1 MKLFKIIVIIFIIYI
16 LFNYFITFRSIFEA
30 IKETF
35 ITADVIYNQDTPDL
49 LLQLAKKRI
58 PGGRKIPHSPNFI
71 TGTIVTNNF
80 IKKIPKKKYKFKIW
94 DVKKQKKLYAPW

>member
-1 MKLFKIIVIIFIIYI
+1 MKLFKIIIIIFIIYI
-16 LFNYFITFRSIFEA
+16 LFRG

-35 ITADVIYNQDTPDL
+35 ITVEDIYNQDTPDL
-49 LLQLAKKRI
+49 FVQLAKKRI

-80 IKKIPKKKYKFKIW
+80 KKNKSQKKYKFKIW
-94 DVKKQKKLYAPW
+94 DVKKQTKLYAPW

>member
-1 MKLFKIIVIIFIIYI
+1 MKLFKIIVIIFLIYI
-16 LFNYFITFRSIFEA
+16 LFNFL

-35 ITADVIYNQDTPDL
+35 ITVDDIYNQDTPDL
-49 LLQLAKKRI
+49 FVQLAKKRI